1 MKVIFLQDVPNV
13 AKAGEIKEV
22 AAGYGRNFLIPRK
35 LAMLADSQVLSQ
47 IKTGGKPEAQRNIE
61 LSELAGQVEGK
72 EVSLKARVGARERL
86 YGSITTADIAAE
98 LEQSAGLVIDKRK
111 IELDEPIRKLGSYDV
126 SIRLAKDIVPKIRV
140 TVTEEEAPKEEKK
153 TTKAKKKAT
162 EKAEKPPKEEKKTA
176 AKEKKA
182 PKKEKKA
189 TGKEKKATEKEKKA
203 TGKEKKATGKEK
215 KTTAKEKKTTEKEK
229 KAPKKVEKK
238 TTKKEEKA

>member
-35 LAMLADSQVLSQ
+35 LALLADSQVLSQ
-47 IKTGGKPEAQRNIE
+47 IKTGGKTEVQRNIE
-61 LSELAGQVEGK
+61 LSELARQVEGK

-86 YGSITTADIAAE
+86 YGSITTADIGAE

-111 IELDEPIRKLGSYDV
+111 IELDEPIRKLGSYNV

-153 TTKAKKKAT
+153 TTKAKKKAP
-162 EKAEKPPKEEKKTA
+162 EKAEKPPKEEKKAA

-182 PKKEKKA
+182 PKKAEKTA
-189 TGKEKKATEKEKKA
+189 TAKEKKKTSKE
-203 TGKEKKATGKEK
+203 
-215 KTTAKEKKTTEKEK
+215 EKKTTEKEK

-238 TTKKEEKA
+238 TRKKEEKT